1 MLRFLCYYYFITR
14 IKDAKEY
21 SCTATSK
28 TWIRTL
34 DPDPEKPAPWKN
46 LDPEKHESWKTWN
59 KYGIK
64 NISLESYVR

>member
-46 LDPEKHESWKTWN
+46 LDPEKHES
-59 KYGIK
+59 
-64 NISLESYVR
+64 